1 MAQPVL
7 HDFILAYY
15 PARARLMLVEK
26 AVPYTTRPLNLL
38 NGDSLRPAFLRVNPA
53 GTLPVLTHGDKTLTQ
68 SLDIVRYVDES
79 LGSGGPLGGDG
90 TDPALV
96 AQWRSQID
104 GFDGNLFM
112 SAHMEG
118 GAKALM
124 AKLGTFREKFA
135 RARQAENPD
144 MADVYERKL
153 AAMAA
158 DAERNRD
165 STALDENERRLT
177 GLLDAAET
185 RLAAAGPQGWLAG
198 TAYSQADVLFSVVLW
213 RIAMAKQQSRYIAP
227 RPAVGNYFQRIQ
239 QRPSWRQV
247 FAPSL
252 SGVTAARLVLPA
264 LVKAWWAG
272 LTGRY

>member
-1 MAQPVL
+1 MWRAALTTVLWHLRSLGLHSYIRLASRAMASSATAAAAAAVALALALASLSSAFHSGWWPWHPSPQAQPVL

-90 TDPALV
+90 ADPALV

-124 AKLGTFREKFA
+124 AKLGTFREK
-135 RARQAENPD
+135 
-144 MADVYERKL
+144 
-153 AAMAA
+153 
-158 DAERNRD
+158 
-165 STALDENERRLT
+165 
-177 GLLDAAET
+177 
-185 RLAAAGPQGWLAG
+185 
-198 TAYSQADVLFSVVLW
+198 
-213 RIAMAKQQSRYIAP
+213 
-227 RPAVGNYFQRIQ
+227 
-239 QRPSWRQV
+239 
-247 FAPSL
+247 
-252 SGVTAARLVLPA
+252 
-264 LVKAWWAG
+264 
-272 LTGRY
+272 